1 VSDELLQSTLRFDSA
16 GGPVTR
22 FVRRDDPDFSEF
34 GEVYF
39 SAVESGA
46 IKAWKRHSRARLLVS
61 VPHGKVAFVLRDC
74 VGAGTYVLG
83 SAKPERL
90 AIPPGAW
97 FGFTGRYEETSIVC
111 SFSDLLH
118 DPSEV
123 ENLPLS
129 AFSHDWSQR

>member
-1 VSDELLQSTLRFDSA
+1 LSDELLQTTLRFDSA

-39 SAVESGA
+39 SAVELGA

-61 VPHGKVAFVLRDC
+61 VPHGEVAFVLRDC
-74 VGAGTYVLG
+74 AGAGTYVLS

-90 AIPPGAW
+90 EIPPGTW
-97 FGFTGRYEETSIVC
+97 FGFCGRTSEGSVIC
-111 SFSDLLH
+111 SFSDIVH
-118 DPSEV
+118 DPNEV
-123 ENLPLS
+123 ERVSPET
-129 AFSHDWSQR
+129 FPFDWSWS